1 MQHAPKKP
9 RVFSF
14 WGKGGEGWVLNFLI
28 SCCSHQDE
36 WVSSLIFHLWFSNG
50 KNYTRVYKNVH
61 SALHFVFIFGKL
73 LPILNFFKKHSY
85 HYKEK
90 MGGNFIFNRQK
101 NPITNGMDPKM
112 LTIDLRITILY
123 FKPFVN
129 VVKWSHWRLSIS
141 SNCYIF
147 VVKVSTCFLWTSFV
161 YCVQE
166 LAKTSFKSDCFFCP
180 MVVSCNG
187 LSPTCLGV
195 LLYSHLIMPALALGL
210 TTKGKTWEGSRLEE
224 CSKIQTRSHKVAR
237 MSSNTFKWFFS
248 L

>member
-1 MQHAPKKP
+1 
-9 RVFSF
+9 
-14 WGKGGEGWVLNFLI
+14 
-28 SCCSHQDE
+28 
-36 WVSSLIFHLWFSNG
+36 
-50 KNYTRVYKNVH
+50 
-61 SALHFVFIFGKL
+61 
-73 LPILNFFKKHSY
+73 
-85 HYKEK
+85 
-90 MGGNFIFNRQK
+90 
-101 NPITNGMDPKM
+101 M
-112 LTIDLRITILY
+112 LTIDLRIAILY

-195 LLYSHLIMPALALGL
+195 LLYSHLIMPTLALGL

-248 L
+248 LWELEPHDVMNFWDKSVNNKQSPNQTLFRLLKFSFECKYWEWVFILHLEI